1 MINPDDP
8 KAQAQSQLQTHGGDT
23 ESAVISTVDKVL
35 HLGGR
40 AASLTRET
48 PMLGAMPELDSLA
61 VVGLLNA
68 IQERFT
74 VEIDDDEIDGSIFAT
89 VGSLI
94 DFVNL
99 KTAQRA

>member
-1 MINPDDP
+1 MIDP
-8 KAQAQSQLQTHGGDT
+8 EDPEAQARRQLQAHGGDT
-23 ESAVISTVDKVL
+23 ESAVISTVNEVL

-40 AASLTRET
+40 AANLSRET

-61 VVGLLNA
+61 VVDLLNA